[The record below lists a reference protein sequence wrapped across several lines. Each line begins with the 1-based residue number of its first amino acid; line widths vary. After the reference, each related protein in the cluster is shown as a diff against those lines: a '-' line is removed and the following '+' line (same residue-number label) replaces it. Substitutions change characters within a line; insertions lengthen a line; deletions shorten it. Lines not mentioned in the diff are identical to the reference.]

1 MTITCPGCKTSYEI
15 PVDVLADTKN
25 VRCVRCHHNWQ
36 PNDNAN
42 LIADNAQISTR
53 APETSQAVST
63 PEHTRS
69 SPKRADAYPAPLAEF
84 LHFDIEPASEIKTD
98 IGLVRPEPWKH
109 YSPDQNDGPSPA
121 AEVSILEDSNP
132 SQPFK
137 PSNRYS
143 NLAAAALAMA
153 VFGGGIAYKQSIIA
167 AVPDMAAI
175 YRLAGLETN
184 TRGLKFINVETS
196 TSTLEGIEQLIV
208 RGEVENFTTG
218 SIAVP
223 KIRFSMRDKDE
234 QEIYSWTAIADNET
248 LSGGQTTIFKS
259 SIKSPP
265 NDAKDLKIHFTAIK
279 DNKQETQ

>member
-15 PVDVLADTKN
+15 PVNVLADTKN
-25 VRCVRCHHNWQ
+25 VRCARCHYNWQ
-36 PNDNAN
+36 PNDIASLTAGNAE
-42 LIADNAQISTR
+42 ISAR
-53 APETSQAVST
+53 APETSHAGSM
-63 PEHTRS
+63 PASSMS
-69 SPKRADAYPAPLAEF
+69 SPKRANTQPAPLSEF
-84 LHFDIEPASEIKTD
+84 LHFDIEPASEFKTD
-98 IGLVRPEPWKH
+98 IDLVRPEPWKH
-109 YSPDQNDGPSPA
+109 YSPNQNDGPSLVD
-121 AEVSILEDSNP
+121 EGSNP
-132 SQPFK
+132 TQPQK

-175 YRLAGLETN
+175 YQLAGLETN

-234 QEIYSWTAIADNET
+234 HEIYSWTALADSET

-265 NDAKDLKIHFTAIK
+265 NDAKDLKIHFTVIK
-279 DNKQETQ
+279 NQNQETQ